1 MNKKMNTVLFLLG
14 ATVFNIVVTIVSF
27 LALIVLYGRLLA
39 PLLPE
44 GLAAWGLPVI
54 FVAAIA
60 IAFAAYR
67 FAVKLLL
74 SKIKAEDVFSPL
86 SSRRKGNG

>member
-1 MNKKMNTVLFLLG
+1 MSKKTNTVLFLIG
-14 ATVFNIVVTIVSF
+14 ATVFNIVVTIASF
-27 LALIVLYGRLLA
+27 LVLIVLYGRLLA
-39 PLLPE
+39 PNLPE
-44 GLAAWGLPVI
+44 GIAAWGLPVI

-74 SKIKAEDVFSPL
+74 KKVRAEDVFAPL